1 MWDTNWCG
9 LPPTPAPWT
18 PLFIRLPRMADTKS
32 PLNLNL
38 YETTTP
44 TRTDLCRNTLLI
56 IISRLSFYFNFAAPP
71 TFGKVRFLVCGKRR
85 YNKFIVGNTHT
96 HTPDNIYVWILSLC
110 RVLLLLLLSLMHSY
124 SIGSTPRSGHNV
136 RSITCCSFDYVAA
149 TRSEA
154 LPAPLPHPSPFLERL
169 LHARALLL

>member
-1 MWDTNWCG
+1 MSFNTQIFSPKLLSIFCCESSAAMRSTQREWMSVPPHCADWTPSSPACG
-9 LPPTPAPWT
+9 IQIALACPPPWT

-71 TFGKVRFLVCGKRR
+71 PSF
-85 YNKFIVGNTHT
+85 VGCRESA
-96 HTPDNIYVWILSLC
+96 LSCL
-110 RVLLLLLLSLMHSY
+110 RKAK
-124 SIGSTPRSGHNV
+124 IQ
-136 RSITCCSFDYVAA
+136 
-149 TRSEA
+149 
-154 LPAPLPHPSPFLERL
+154 
-169 LHARALLL
+169 